1 VTVTRAPTGTLQRSQ
16 APPVMGAGW
25 RSPDPPREEI
35 EEWFGPEHMAVIEA
49 ARSGRVSRP

>member
-1 VTVTRAPTGTLQRSQ
+1 MTRAPTGTLQRSQ

-49 ARSGRVSRP
+49 RAQWESEPA